1 MIYDEYII
9 KSISFCCADC
19 GCDKKSGKPGGCRVH
34 KFEDSEK
41 VAANR
46 GAYIPILT
54 FRAFSGPF

>member
-1 MIYDEYII
+1 MYYYNTI
-9 KSISFCCADC
+9 ISFCCADC